1 MKRTKKF
8 LCLALALCIT
18 FSLFVIEGF
27 SAENADF
34 DVTKAVIVKSENAS
48 ITDNYAAERLKY
60 YLDEIAGGNIEIIT
74 DNKEAEYEISVG
86 DTLRSSAD
94 FTDAPDGSY
103 TITSENKRIIIDGAG
118 SKGTI
123 NGVYYFLEA
132 YCDCHWYE
140 AEVIIIPENES
151 LCVPADIDVSYTPFF
166 EYSETDTKSSRDPEF
181 AVANG
186 VTGGI
191 YKKLAP
197 EQGYT
202 VDYIGNSSHTLV
214 NQFCKPSDY
223 FDSHPEYYALVNG
236 KRVADQLCLTN
247 EEVKTIVTEEA
258 LALLEEKYNP
268 DAPLQILSV
277 TQADNGNYCTCTT
290 CKALDD
296 ANGSQAGTMLTFA
309 NEIAERIK
317 ATGKYQDLAIDTF
330 AYQYTRQAPSN
341 VVPRDDVIVRLCSIE
356 CCFGHTL
363 DDPDCK
369 ENVKFM
375 EDLREWSSICDR
387 LYIWHY
393 NLNCDESVNIYA
405 NFGTLQR
412 NTQIFYENNVK
423 GIYQQGIFY
432 IDECDA
438 EFAEMKTYLL
448 SKLMQNPYLDYEKE
462 MTGYL
467 IGVYGPGGIYLKE
480 FIDIVTEHAV
490 TKISHL
496 YLEQDSRF
504 SLPGMTICDVNRCD
518 ELWEMAKAEAENEE
532 QMQQILRSEL
542 CWRYWK
548 CSNMYSEFSRLQHPY
563 LWMKA
568 NKYLYND
575 FVAMGVTRM
584 GERVGHD
591 LSSNDLRHL
600 TRRIYTWITLYDEPI
615 WDAINPYAVMAYEFL
630 EKTYVFFHP
639 MPYSE

>member
-8 LCLALALCIT
+8 LSLALAFCIT

-60 YLDEIAGGNIEIIT
+60 YLDEITGGNIEIIT

-202 VDYIGNSSHTLV
+202 VDYIGASSHTLV
-214 NQFCKPSDY
+214 NQFCKPDKY
-223 FDSHPEYYALVNG
+223 FENHPEYYALVKG
-236 KRVADQLCLTN
+236 KRVPDQLCLTN
-247 EEVKTIVTEEA
+247 EDVKDIVTAEA
-258 LALLEEKYNP
+258 IALLEEKYNP

-277 TQADNGNYCTCTT
+277 TQADNQNYCTCES
-290 CKALDD
+290 CKALDK

-317 ATGKYQDLAIDTF
+317 ATGKYHDLAIDTF

-405 NFGTLQR
+405 NFATLQR

-448 SKLMQNPYLDYEKE
+448 AKLMQNPYLDYEKE

-467 IGVYGPGGIYLKE
+467 LGVYGPGGIHLKE
-480 FIDIVTEHAV
+480 FIDVVTKRAV
-490 TKISHL
+490 TKTKHL
-496 YLEQDSRF
+496 YLEQDSRR
-504 SLPGMTICDVNRCD
+504 SLPGITAEEIKRCD

-548 CSNMYSEFSRLQHPY
+548 CANKKSEFSRFQHPY
-563 LWMKA
+563 LWMTA
-568 NKYLYND
+568 NKNLYND
-575 FVAMGVTRM
+575 LVAMGVTRL
-584 GERVGHD
+584 GERVNHD
-591 LSSNDLRHL
+591 ISHNDLRHF

-615 WDAINPYAVMAYEFL
+615 WDAINPYAVKFYELLGKSYNFL
-630 EKTYVFFHP
+630 NPEKN
-639 MPYSE
+639 